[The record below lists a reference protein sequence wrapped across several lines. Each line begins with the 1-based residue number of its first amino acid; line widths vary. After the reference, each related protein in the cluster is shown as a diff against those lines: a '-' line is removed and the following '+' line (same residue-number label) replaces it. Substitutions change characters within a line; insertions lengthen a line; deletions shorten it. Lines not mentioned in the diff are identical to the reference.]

1 MLRRGALAPVF
12 GAGLIAGSFFVTP
25 QAHAQASATYSTL
38 QSSNHPARK
47 PAPKPVP
54 MPPTASGDPAARSEY
69 WTVNTSLGSQYS
81 STPSKPQAR
90 TSERSRAPVPSE
102 RTPLDRVQL
111 RDAPGSSIGFAAGD
125 STRSGHFYD
134 GRDVPGLTANT
145 QKESSYVGM
154 SLSVSSGSKGL
165 PVPLPTPWSRPE

>member
-12 GAGLIAGSFFVTP
+12 AAALIAGSCFVAP
-25 QAHAQASATYSTL
+25 QAHAQA
-38 QSSNHPARK
+38 PARK
-47 PAPKPVP
+47 PAPKGMP

-90 TSERSRAPVPSE
+90 TTERSRAPVPSE

-111 RDAPGSSIGFAAGD
+111 RDAPGSSIGFAAG
-125 STRSGHFYD
+125 
-134 GRDVPGLTANT
+134 
-145 QKESSYVGM
+145 
-154 SLSVSSGSKGL
+154 
-165 PVPLPTPWSRPE
+165 